1 MELYHI
7 HLMGNYDDLY
17 KEGSELFI
25 DKNLFDN
32 RLYNKISN
40 MNPSVRTDEYQIFS
54 PQMLLLQ
61 QNRQEINLGN
71 ITDLIL
77 ENMEEWTKEDLYN
90 YSSSIKQILRNAK
103 TIMLE
108 EEINIREMALEEYRK
123 NNCPLNPSRLHSMFA
138 CSKEGLDY
146 WLSKI
151 NNEEIQ
157 VFRIFTYEMPF
168 VSNEN
173 LLPNENTS
181 YGDKLKL
188 AYRYFYPKK
197 EQLNPET
204 NEYLVQGRV
213 KIRERIK

>member
-77 ENMEEWTKEDLYN
+77 ENMEEWTKEDSKRLASLKYVTDN
-90 YSSSIKQILRNAK
+90 DNIRIKQKI
-103 TIMLE
+103 
-108 EEINIREMALEEYRK
+108 
-123 NNCPLNPSRLHSMFA
+123 
-138 CSKEGLDY
+138 KEG
-146 WLSKI
+146 
-151 NNEEIQ
+151 
-157 VFRIFTYEMPF
+157 
-168 VSNEN
+168 
-173 LLPNENTS
+173 
-181 YGDKLKL
+181 
-188 AYRYFYPKK
+188 
-197 EQLNPET
+197 
-204 NEYLVQGRV
+204 
-213 KIRERIK
+213 